1 MAEKGEAGPGLKVG
15 GTKVAG
21 KKKNRTSKKK
31 RNGHKAKCMCPI
43 CKNMRKGR
51 KTRKQ

>member
-15 GTKVAG
+15 GGG
-21 KKKNRTSKKK
+21 KKKNRTSKK
-31 RNGHKAKCMCPI
+31 RGNGHKANCMCPI